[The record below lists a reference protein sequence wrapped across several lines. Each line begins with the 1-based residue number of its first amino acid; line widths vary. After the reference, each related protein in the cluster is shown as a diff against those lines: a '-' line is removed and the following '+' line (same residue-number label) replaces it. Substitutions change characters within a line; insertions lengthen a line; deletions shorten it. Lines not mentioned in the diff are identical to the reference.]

1 MRKLWMIILR
11 VISVVLVTLSAY
23 LMLTSCVQLKINNT
37 HSMTKHIVHEVVQD
51 SNNTELGLA
60 TNFLEASGLE
70 DELLKSFPKKYHLDL
85 SYADLYKLS
94 TKYDETGELT
104 TKDFNLSS
112 NNRLGQI
119 VNQYIVKEINR
130 QLKEDSKEVYHIITI
145 YRYSIF
151 VIVLIYILVILL
163 MIFGKYWA
171 SIPLS
176 IATIGSFGIL
186 WYFTEEATN
195 ALQEQVYHGIFVNM
209 SQGIWVGLIIGIMV
223 ALIWP
228 ILLKSLSKSM
238 DRSEGI
244 ES

>member
-1 MRKLWMIILR
+1 MRKIWMIILR
-11 VISVVLVTLSAY
+11 VTSVLLVVLSAY
-23 LMLTSCVQLKINNT
+23 LMLTSNIQLRINNT
-37 HSMTKHIVHEVVQD
+37 HAMTKHIVREVVQD
-51 SNNTELGLA
+51 SDNTELGLA
-60 TNFLEASGLE
+60 TNFLEATGLE

-104 TKDFNLSS
+104 AKDFNLTS

-130 QLKEDSKEVYHIITI
+130 QLKEDSREVYHVITI

-151 VIVLIYILVILL
+151 VVILIYLLAALL

-176 IATIGSFGIL
+176 IATVGVFGIL
-186 WYFTEEATN
+186 WYFTGEATN

-209 SQGIWVGLIIGIMV
+209 TQGIWAGLIIGVLV

-228 ILLKSLSKSM
+228 ILLKSLSKVI

>member
-1 MRKLWMIILR
+1 MRKIWMIILR
-11 VISVVLVTLSAY
+11 AVSLLLVALSAY
-23 LMLTSCVQLKINNT
+23 LMLTSNVQMRINNT
-37 HSMTKHIVHEVVQD
+37 HAMTKHIVREVVQD

-60 TNFLEASGLE
+60 TNFLEVSGLE

-104 TKDFNLSS
+104 AKDFNLTS

-130 QLKEDSKEVYHIITI
+130 QLKEESKEVYHVITI

-151 VIVLIYILVILL
+151 IVILIYVLVGIL

-171 SIPLS
+171 SIPLL
-176 IATIGSFGIL
+176 IATICSFGVL
-186 WYFTEEATN
+186 WYFTGEATH
-195 ALQEQVYHGIFVNM
+195 ALQEQVYHGIFVHM
-209 SQGIWVGLIIGIMV
+209 SQGIWLGLIIGILV
-223 ALIWP
+223 AVVWP
-228 ILLKSLSKSM
+228 ILLKSLSKNM
-238 DRSEGI
+238 DTSEGI